1 MCIRDSLE
9 VLLSFPLHL
18 SIECG
23 TSHFTRKMAD
33 RRYKMA
39 AIHHRLFWSS
49 DVNASMPISTLSD
62 RSADLSYI
70 AVRPSRFGVSTVPFR
85 RYRRYMEVQ
94 RFGGTERYN
103 SEVQS
108 GDEIGRYHA
117 EVRDRSSAAGL
128 LARGTDRYAVI

>member
-1 MCIRDSLE
+1 
-9 VLLSFPLHL
+9 
-18 SIECG
+18 
-23 TSHFTRKMAD
+23 
-33 RRYKMA
+33 
-39 AIHHRLFWSS
+39 
-49 DVNASMPISTLSD
+49 
-62 RSADLSYI
+62 
-70 AVRPSRFGVSTVPFR
+70 
-85 RYRRYMEVQ
+85 MEVQ